1 MYHLIKFNIIPVI
14 NANGLFAPFRAKTMQ
29 RNIKDLT
36 NFYISIGADN
46 IRHTRKTLLAHAIGV
61 YQGLYN
67 QGCCEN
73 VCHAGLFHSI
83 YGTELFQRF
92 KLPLQRRAD
101 LRALIGEYAE
111 KLVFINCFINRAS
124 LDQQVGR
131 TQGPY
136 TLTNRENGE
145 HISLEKDEFNDLVMV
160 HLYDHLEQ
168 VARSQQWHYR
178 RDEYHA
184 MARRFGGSV
193 VETYE
198 NVFARETKD
207 A

>member
-1 MYHLIKFNIIPVI
+1 
-14 NANGLFAPFRAKTMQ
+14 MQ
-29 RNIKDLT
+29 RNIKDMT
-36 NFYISIGADN
+36 NFYIAIGADN

-61 YQGLYN
+61 YQGLKN
-67 QGCCEN
+67 QGCSED

-124 LDQQVGR
+124 LDQQIGR
-131 TQGPY
+131 ALGPY

-145 HISLEKDEFNDLVMV
+145 HITLEKGEFDDLVMM
-160 HLYDHLEQ
+160 HLCDHLEQ
-168 VARSQQWHYR
+168 VERSQQWDYR
-178 RDEYHA
+178 RNEYHA
-184 MARRFGGSV
+184 MAQRFGGSA

-198 NVFARETKD
+198 KVFARE
-207 A
+207 AESV